1 MKLNKWVLNT
11 GYTLL
16 VLLIIIGAVGVQ
28 ADRLNKKPNN
38 QYELLCYPHYYL
50 LKDGERRVDS
60 IPVGSIKEL
69 DNYIKNDN
77 Q

>member
-1 MKLNKWVLNT
+1 MKLNKWVLNA
-11 GYTLL
+11 GYTAL
-16 VLLIIIGAVGVQ
+16 VLLIIIGAMSLQ
-28 ADRLNKKPNN
+28 AYRLNKRPNN

-69 DNYIKNDN
+69 DNYIEDDN